1 MQRSDTDYK
10 ILKILEDN
18 PNLTQRQ
25 IAKKLNLSLGKTN
38 YVIRA
43 LIDSGWVKLNN
54 FRRSDQK
61 IGYIYLLT
69 PQGIAQKT
77 RLAKIF
83 LDIRL
88 SEYDRLKNEIE
99 SLKKESLL

>member
-43 LIDSGWVKLNN
+43 LIDSAWVKLNN

-69 PQGIAQKT
+69 AL
-77 RLAKIF
+77 R
-83 LDIRL
+83 
-88 SEYDRLKNEIE
+88 
-99 SLKKESLL
+99 

>member
-10 ILKILEDN
+10 ILKILEGN

-54 FRRSDQK
+54 FKRSDHK

-69 PQGIAQKT
+69 PQGIAHKT

-83 LDIRL
+83 LDIKL
-88 SEYDRLKNEIE
+88 SEYNRLKNEIE

>member
-10 ILKILEDN
+10 ILKILEGN

-54 FRRSDQK
+54 FKRSDHK

-69 PQGIAQKT
+69 PLVKVTLEVGIPANH
-77 RLAKIF
+77 KILYIYSIHSCRF
-83 LDIRL
+83 QNIH
-88 SEYDRLKNEIE
+88 
-99 SLKKESLL
+99 

>member
-69 PQGIAQKT
+69 PQGIA
-77 RLAKIF
+77 
-83 LDIRL
+83 
-88 SEYDRLKNEIE
+88 
-99 SLKKESLL
+99 

>member
-10 ILKILEDN
+10 ILKILEGN

-54 FRRSDQK
+54 FKRSDHK

-83 LDIRL
+83 LDIKL
-88 SEYDRLKNEIE
+88 SEYDQLKNEIE

>member
-54 FRRSDQK
+54 FKRSDHK

-83 LDIRL
+83 LDIKL
-88 SEYDRLKNEIE
+88 SEYNQLKNEIE